1 MKDKLNPA
9 AEIPVPATDQ
19 TSEETPNQAPS
30 TTAEQGVGIVDVDVS
45 SSESSQPT
53 EVAPLSAAQNGV
65 SEQDAVAEDWAAES
79 AAEPPADTE
88 PSGPSE
94 AAAEVVAETV
104 TEVPATEIAE
114 ATAAAEVGA
123 AAEASAEAGAGVP
136 TDEAVD
142 TVAAPAESEAP
153 IDLTAGLDDL
163 VTAVAPVAVAATRP
177 EAGDSESM
185 TMEDVLAASDEQLA
199 RKPVHRGLITTGE
212 VIMLSQEGIIVDVG
226 AKIEGLLPYNQL
238 FEFETT
244 AEEAAK
250 YFKTGDKIQ
259 VYVVR
264 SDVPNNTIVLSKK
277 RADQERAW
285 NLLQEIHEKEKPVEV
300 EIVEKVKG
308 GLVANLGVRAFLPA
322 SQVDIRRVNDL
333 SPYVDQRLRVKI
345 IELNRRRN
353 RVIISRRAILEDEVA
368 GLKAETLKKLEPGL
382 KTEGEVVEI
391 TDFGAFVNLGGIDG
405 LVHRSELT
413 HGRFNHPRDVVKLGQ
428 KVRVEVLDMDLERER
443 INLSMKS
450 LISDPWE
457 NVLNTYTIGQRI
469 EGQVTNLTQFGAFV
483 EIEPGLEGLIH
494 VSEMSWTKRI
504 RHPKEIVTEGDT
516 VEAMILKVDT
526 AQQRIS
532 LGRRQTQPDPWSSMP
547 DRFPPG
553 TEVTGPITGITDFGV
568 FMEIEEGIEGL
579 VHISELAHEHIEDI
593 NEHFA
598 RGDEVTAVILNI
610 DPVEQ
615 RASLSRKRLLPF
627 SAQSYDGEG
636 SSAPRGQGGRKGRRS
651 RRGDID
657 YDYSYA
663 ASETA
668 SKATTKLGD
677 VYADL
682 FAQFGLTEGQSDATD
697 SAEAADAEAAAP
709 ESIAEGVTEGVTENI
724 EAEATAEAVTENVEA
739 EATAAAV
746 ETEAVEAIV
755 EEQLDTSTDAAEAES
770 EGEDVV
776 DAAEAAALLTAA
788 FRQGKRPAAVEDSTE
803 TGMATEDGSDAEA
816 HARGEDSATEDDL
829 AEDDDEM
836 ANV

>member
-285 NLLQEIHEKEKPVEV
+285 NLLQEIQHQP
-300 EIVEKVKG
+300 
-308 GLVANLGVRAFLPA
+308 
-322 SQVDIRRVNDL
+322 
-333 SPYVDQRLRVKI
+333 
-345 IELNRRRN
+345 
-353 RVIISRRAILEDEVA
+353 
-368 GLKAETLKKLEPGL
+368 KLC
-382 KTEGEVVEI
+382 
-391 TDFGAFVNLGGIDG
+391 
-405 LVHRSELT
+405 
-413 HGRFNHPRDVVKLGQ
+413 
-428 KVRVEVLDMDLERER
+428 
-443 INLSMKS
+443 
-450 LISDPWE
+450 
-457 NVLNTYTIGQRI
+457 
-469 EGQVTNLTQFGAFV
+469 
-483 EIEPGLEGLIH
+483 
-494 VSEMSWTKRI
+494 
-504 RHPKEIVTEGDT
+504 
-516 VEAMILKVDT
+516 
-526 AQQRIS
+526 
-532 LGRRQTQPDPWSSMP
+532 
-547 DRFPPG
+547 
-553 TEVTGPITGITDFGV
+553 
-568 FMEIEEGIEGL
+568 
-579 VHISELAHEHIEDI
+579 
-593 NEHFA
+593 
-598 RGDEVTAVILNI
+598 
-610 DPVEQ
+610 
-615 RASLSRKRLLPF
+615 
-627 SAQSYDGEG
+627 
-636 SSAPRGQGGRKGRRS
+636 
-651 RRGDID
+651 
-657 YDYSYA
+657 
-663 ASETA
+663 
-668 SKATTKLGD
+668 
-677 VYADL
+677 
-682 FAQFGLTEGQSDATD
+682 
-697 SAEAADAEAAAP
+697 
-709 ESIAEGVTEGVTENI
+709 
-724 EAEATAEAVTENVEA
+724 
-739 EATAAAV
+739 
-746 ETEAVEAIV
+746 
-755 EEQLDTSTDAAEAES
+755 
-770 EGEDVV
+770 
-776 DAAEAAALLTAA
+776 
-788 FRQGKRPAAVEDSTE
+788 
-803 TGMATEDGSDAEA
+803 
-816 HARGEDSATEDDL
+816 
-829 AEDDDEM
+829 
-836 ANV
+836 